1 MPADMKL
8 SLDTYVICKEMS
20 LEHILELLAANGY
33 QGVEFRC
40 EHEQQHG
47 VELEASAD
55 ERRQLRKQ
63 IEDAGIAVSCLSTS
77 RRYEWP
83 EPERRQEE
91 IDRSKRYIEL
101 AHDMGCGRPWPEK
114 VGAPRPARAQGRIR
128 VFGNNFPK
136 GVEKQEVIRYVG
148 ESLRQIGEFAEG
160 TGVDVLLE
168 MHGHFYYWEYTLQ
181 AIEIANHPNVAINYN
196 SDKRDLV
203 DGSVAETYGH
213 VKDRIRHVHMHDLA
227 SPEFPYV
234 ELFQLLK
241 DDGYQGFLSLEQGY
255 KGGDP
260 DMAIKLYAA
269 LYRALMAQVR

>member
-1 MPADMKL
+1 MAADMKL
-8 SLDTYVICKEMS
+8 SLDSWVICNEMS
-20 LEHILELLAANGY
+20 LEHILELLTETGY
-33 QGVEFRC
+33 DAVEFRC
-40 EHEQQHG
+40 ENGQKHG

-55 ERRQLRKQ
+55 ERKALRAQ
-63 IEDAGIAVSCLSTS
+63 VEDAGIAVSCLSTS

-91 IDRSKRYIEL
+91 IDLSKRYVEL
-101 AHDMGCGRPWPEK
+101 ARDMGC
-114 VGAPRPARAQGRIR
+114 GRIR

-136 GVEKQEVIRYVG
+136 GVEKQEVIQYVG

-168 MHGHFYYWEYTLQ
+168 MHGHFYYWEYTLR
-181 AIEIANHPNVAINYN
+181 AVEIADHPNVAINYN

-213 VKDRIRHVHMHDLA
+213 VKHLIRHVHMHDLA

-260 DMAIKLYAA
+260 DTVIKLYAA
-269 LYRALMAQVR
+269 LYRALIGQVR

>member
-55 ERRQLRKQ
+55 ERKALRAQ
-63 IEDAGIAVSCLSTS
+63 VEDAGIAVSCLSTS

-91 IDRSKRYIEL
+91 IDLSKRYVEL
-101 AHDMGCGRPWPEK
+101 GHDMGC
-114 VGAPRPARAQGRIR
+114 GRIR

-136 GVEKQEVIRYVG
+136 GVEKQEVIQYVG

-160 TGVDVLLE
+160 SGVDVLLE

-181 AIEIANHPNVAINYN
+181 AVEIADHPNVAINYN

-241 DDGYQGFLSLEQGY
+241 DNGYQGFLSLEQGY

-260 DMAIKLYAA
+260 DTVIKLYAA